1 MRPKELKGRN
11 FPDSLQRKPC
21 NALGESGEW
30 GDDLLVFDLLVEVW
44 VVGWWCKVLL
54 INECTGWLDR

>member
-44 VVGWWCKVLL
+44 VLL